1 MDLKKA
7 TELVKFD
14 LESSNIINKTLA
26 NISKIDDSKIE
37 IVDKNNKRMMKKLIE
52 DTSNYLKE
60 KGFESPEI
68 GIILGTGLGQLL
80 DHVEIIK
87 EVSYNHIPNFPTAT
101 VEFHKGKL
109 IYGILEG
116 KKAIIM
122 QGRFHLYEGYTLQ
135 DVTYPVRIMKDLG
148 ISTLLVSNASG
159 ALNLDY
165 NKGELM
171 LIEDHINL
179 QGSSPLAFKGVE
191 HLGERFV
198 DMSAPYDVT
207 LNAHFESIAL
217 KNNITLHKGVY
228 VSVVGPQLE
237 TRAEYKMLNL
247 MGGDAVGMSTVP
259 EIIVANHLQLRV
271 AAVSVLTDECD
282 PENLKPVDISEIIAM
297 AAKAEPGIRNDNF
310 FFITCKP
317 KHCSFLLEGHYF

>member
-1 MDLKKA
+1 
-7 TELVKFD
+7 
-14 LESSNIINKTLA
+14 
-26 NISKIDDSKIE
+26 
-37 IVDKNNKRMMKKLIE
+37 MMKFIE
-52 DTSNYLKE
+52 ETTDYLKE

-68 GIILGTGLGQLL
+68 GIILGTGLGQLI
-80 DHVEIIK
+80 DHVEILK

-116 KKAIIM
+116 KKVIIM

-135 DVTYPVRIMKDLG
+135 DVTYPVRIMKHLG
-148 ISTLLVSNASG
+148 ISMLLVSNASG

-165 NKGELM
+165 KKGELM

-179 QGSSPLAFKGVE
+179 QGGSPLAFKGVE
-191 HLGERFV
+191 QLGERFV
-198 DMSAPYDVT
+198 DMSAPYDT
-207 LNAHFESIAL
+207 KLNAHFESIAL
-217 KNNITLHKGVY
+217 KNNIKLHKGVY

-247 MGGDAVGMSTVP
+247 LGADAVGMSTVP

-282 PENLKPVDISEIIAM
+282 PEHLKPVDISEIIAM
-297 AAKAEPGIRNDNF
+297 AAKAEPDM
-310 FFITCKP
+310 ITLFKELI
-317 KHCSFLLEGHYF
+317 KTM